1 MEILIIPQSRDEIL
15 ETFFV
20 GGDVGGGG
28 AQTPSPTS
36 TMKASVKF
44 CDFGGLVSFRLANRS
59 QTW

>member
-1 MEILIIPQSRDEIL
+1 MRCGDIPQSRDEIL

-20 GGDVGGGG
+20 GGKGGG

-44 CDFGGLVSFRLANRS
+44 CDFGGLLLSKLVFD
-59 QTW
+59 

>member
-1 MEILIIPQSRDEIL
+1 MQILFIPQSRDEIL

-44 CDFGGLVSFRLANRS
+44 CDFGGLDYLS
-59 QTW
+59 